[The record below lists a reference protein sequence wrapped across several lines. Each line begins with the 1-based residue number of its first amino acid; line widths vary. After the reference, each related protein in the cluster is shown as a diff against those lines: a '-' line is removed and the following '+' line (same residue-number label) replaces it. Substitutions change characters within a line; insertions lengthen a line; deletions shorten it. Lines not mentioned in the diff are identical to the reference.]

1 LNFLKILFSVFH
13 GVNSIM
19 KKLFTIFIFAFAAI
33 TISAAELDLRKDI
46 VTIVVPQGPGPST
59 VLCLKL
65 GQLLREKG
73 ITVLVV
79 NKPGASKVIGTN
91 FVASADPDGR
101 TLLITSAAD
110 MALLPQVMPEVA
122 KFNRN
127 SFVPVFSLV
136 AGVPALAVRNNFP
149 ANNLREFLDVIK
161 RNPQQRQ
168 ISMYSSNT
176 KLMASAVY
184 SLVETSPEIIAYNS
198 EEKALSEVAS
208 GDLQAGIFT
217 ANDQLRAMAATGK
230 IKVIAA
236 LSEKRSAR
244 FPAVESISESFPG
257 TKFQYWWGLY
267 APAGTPET
275 TIRELHRAFTDVWS
289 DPKVM
294 AELEQMNFQLAVMTL
309 PTLNVYLDQTYKTLD
324 LLSARYMK

>member
-1 LNFLKILFSVFH
+1 
-13 GVNSIM
+13 M
-19 KKLFTIFIFAFAAI
+19 KKLISILIIAFAAVAV
-33 TISAAELDLRKDI
+33 SAADLDIKKDI
-46 VTIVVPQGPGPST
+46 ITIVVPQGPGPANT
-59 VLCLKL
+59 LCLKL
-65 GQLLREKG
+65 GQLLKEKG

-110 MALLPQVMPEVA
+110 MALLPLVMPEVA

-136 AGVPALAVRNNFP
+136 SGVPALAVRSNFP
-149 ANNLREFLDVIK
+149 ANNFKEFLDVIK
-161 RNPQQRQ
+161 RDPLQRQ

-184 SLVETSPEIIAYNS
+184 SLAGTSPEIIAYNG
-198 EEKALSEVAS
+198 EDKALLEVAS

-217 ANDQLRAMAATGK
+217 ANDQLRAMTAAGK
-230 IKVIAA
+230 IKVIAV

-244 FPAVESISESFPG
+244 FPAAESISESFPNV
-257 TKFQYWWGLY
+257 KFQYWWGLY
-267 APAGTPET
+267 APAGTPDSSAK
-275 TIRELHRAFTDVWS
+275 ELHRAFTDVWS
-289 DPKVM
+289 DPKVI
-294 AELEQMNFQLAVMTL
+294 AELDQMNFQPAEMTL
-309 PTLNVYLDQTYKTLD
+309 PVLNTYLDNLYKNLD
-324 LLSARYMK
+324 FLAAKYLK